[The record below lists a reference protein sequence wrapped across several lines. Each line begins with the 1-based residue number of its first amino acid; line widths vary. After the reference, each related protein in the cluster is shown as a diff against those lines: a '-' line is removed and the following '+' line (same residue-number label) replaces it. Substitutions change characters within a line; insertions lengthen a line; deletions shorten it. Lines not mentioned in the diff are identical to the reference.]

1 MSHAGVFIRV
11 VAWMTLTWAI
21 IIINSIEG
29 AR

>member
-11 VAWMTLTWAI
+11 VAWMTITWTI
-21 IIINSIEG
+21 IIINSIGG

>member
-21 IIINSIEG
+21 ILINSIGG